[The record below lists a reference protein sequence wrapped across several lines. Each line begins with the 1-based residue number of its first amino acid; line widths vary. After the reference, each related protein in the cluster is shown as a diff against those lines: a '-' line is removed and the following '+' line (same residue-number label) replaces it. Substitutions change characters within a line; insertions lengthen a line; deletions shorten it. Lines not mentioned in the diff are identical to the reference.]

1 MFSRFKKDA
10 CILVFRKAF
19 EVSYYVYSLSTAFKF
34 PLENSLTCGVLSSLV
49 KRVKFNEEGMLGTD
63 AS

>member
-10 CILVFRKAF
+10 CIFAFRKAA
-19 EVSYYVYSLSTAFKF
+19 EVSYYVYSVRTAFKL

-49 KRVKFNEEGMLGTD
+49 KRVKFNEEGMVGT
-63 AS
+63 